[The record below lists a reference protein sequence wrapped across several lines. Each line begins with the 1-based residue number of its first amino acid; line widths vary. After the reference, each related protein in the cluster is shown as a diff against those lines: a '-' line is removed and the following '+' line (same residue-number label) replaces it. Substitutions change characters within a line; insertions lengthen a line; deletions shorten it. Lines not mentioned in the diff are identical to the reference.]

1 MNNKRR
7 RSDEC
12 KKKIREGSGWDL
24 MHVWILEDYNLV
36 ENIKLFLVTSAGI
49 LRFSMTAENK
59 MNQETGIT
67 DNTVIRYWFLLN
79 RGKWYIIYY
88 AIICGHEISINTNTF
103 FYSAR
108 GNPSFHINKLFDTCE
123 DFTYNNHMDRNS
135 ESTSYS
141 LSFN

>member
-1 MNNKRR
+1 M
-7 RSDEC
+7 
-12 KKKIREGSGWDL
+12 
-24 MHVWILEDYNLV
+24 EDYNLV
-36 ENIKLFLVTSAGI
+36 QNIKLFLVTSVGI

-79 RGKWYIIYY
+79 RGKGCIIDY
-88 AIICGHEISINTNTF
+88 AIICGHEISKYTSTF

-108 GNPSFHINKLFDTCE
+108 GNPSFHINKLLDTCE

-135 ESTSYS
+135 ESTS
-141 LSFN
+141 LSFK